1 MNAGLM
7 DQYIAVEKY
16 TESTD
21 TNTGEKLQTWSN
33 YAYFWAR
40 TQESESGAESVDADR
55 REHRQN
61 VNFTV
66 RYDAGITVKDRILW
80 DGKYFNIVNIANIDR
95 DMYLKIQTDLTE

>member
-7 DQYIAVEKY
+7 DEFIAVEKY

-21 TNTGEKLQTWSN
+21 TNTGEKLQTWAN
-33 YAYFWAR
+33 YANFWSR
-40 TQESESGAESVDADR
+40 VQESESGAESVDADR

-66 RYDAGITVKDRILW
+66 RFDSGVSVKDRIVW
-80 DGKYFNIVNIANIDR
+80 NDRYYNIINIANIDR